1 MANARPVVLLDPY
14 PRNNGMIFSHQQRE
28 RLQAMADVV
37 TVESGP
43 LPDAVI
49 DAALPRVTAVL
60 GQTALP
66 RERLDRAPHL
76 KAILNVEGNFF
87 PNIDYTHCFARGIR
101 IACVSPVFAQ
111 PVAEY
116 ALALTLD
123 LVRGITVGDR
133 AMREGREQYGWRGN
147 VGYSSLF
154 GADVGIIG
162 FGNIA
167 RALMPLL
174 APFRCRVR
182 AFDPWLPAAS
192 LREFGAEA
200 TDLEAVLT
208 LSRVVIVLAA
218 PTAQNRQF
226 IGATELACLPV
237 GCKLIVLSRADVVD
251 FEALNAEMRRGRIE
265 VATDVFPEE
274 PLPLKDPLRG
284 MTGVLLSSH
293 RAGGLDAALKAI
305 GEMAI
310 DDLSLILRG
319 LPPVRMQSAQPETVA
334 MQRSKPGLMAK

>member
-1 MANARPVVLLDPY
+1 MANVRPVVLLDPY
-14 PRNNGMIFSHQQRE
+14 PRHNDMIFSREQRE
-28 RLQAMADVV
+28 RLQSMVDVV
-37 TVESGP
+37 TVERGP

-49 DAALPRVTAVL
+49 EASLPRVTAIL
-60 GQTALP
+60 GQTALA
-66 RERLDRAPHL
+66 RERLERAPNL

-87 PNIDYTHCFARGIR
+87 PNIDYPYCFARGIR
-101 IACVSPVFAQ
+101 VLCASPVFAQ

-116 ALALTLD
+116 ALALALD
-123 LVRGITVGDR
+123 LVRGTTAGDR

-147 VGYSSLF
+147 VGYLSLF

-200 TDLEAVLT
+200 TDLETVLT
-208 LSRVVIVLAA
+208 HSRVTIILAA

-226 IGATELACLPV
+226 IGARELACLQD

-274 PLPLKDPLRG
+274 PLPLNHPLRAVNG
-284 MTGVLLSSH
+284 MLLSSH
-293 RAGGLDAALKAI
+293 RAGGLNAALKAI

-334 MQRSKPGLMAK
+334 MQRSRPGLLVK